1 MNHKHLLLYI
11 HFYYEIKIF
20 QNFNIILFEYIFVK
34 IFHEKINYILHQFFP
49 KDIIIIKNWSFFMEI
64 MKLLIIILIFLILE
78 I

>member
-34 IFHEKINYILHQFFP
+34 IFHEKINYILHQFFQ
-49 KDIIIIKNWSFFMEI
+49 IIIKNWSFFMEI
-64 MKLLIIILIFLILE
+64 MKLLIILIFLILE